1 MTGVQTCALPIS
13 FAGEGDYGKL
23 RQRILKVSVFRPYPK
38 SAAVAWGVAG
48 TMMLAGAF
56 FLVIH
61 SSYPRYVEENY
72 IVVQENNKDPIVIL
86 DSEEYARALSWDDTC
101 VLIHRVAMD
110 QLLEKYGVEGKKFW
124 LGFGGYSKIPKMSS
138 GGNCVEVDYRG
149 KEEILQIPYSN
160 SENNF
165 WITLVKQIP

>member
-1 MTGVQTCALPIS
+1 
-13 FAGEGDYGKL
+13 
-23 RQRILKVSVFRPYPK
+23 
-38 SAAVAWGVAG
+38 
-48 TMMLAGAF
+48 MMLAGVF

-72 IVVQENNKDPIVIL
+72 IVVKENNKDPIVIL

-110 QLLEKYGVEGKKFW
+110 QLLEKYGVEGKQFW

-165 WITLVKQIP
+165 WIALVKQMP